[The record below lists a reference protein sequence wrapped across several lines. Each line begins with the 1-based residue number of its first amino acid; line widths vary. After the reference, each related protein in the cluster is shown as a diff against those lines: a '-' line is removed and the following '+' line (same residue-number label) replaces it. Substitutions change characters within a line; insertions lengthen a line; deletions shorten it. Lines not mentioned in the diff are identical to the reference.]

1 MANCKYCGEPAGFLR
16 RKHPACEQ
24 AFQAGERQI
33 ATEMAAAA
41 SSGGTIEGLPMRVAS
56 MALQAKVSEG
66 RLRELVVA
74 GWISAVD
81 KFLEDGVLDEAEEQ
95 RLLKLQDQFELT
107 QTELDTT
114 GAVQKVAKAGV
125 LRDVLSGVIPERINL
140 QGAIPFNLQRDE
152 KVVWAFPNS
161 KYLEEKT
168 RKQFVGGSR
177 GVSVRIMKG
186 VYYRVG
192 DFKGQSIEHTERV
205 HVDSG
210 LVALTTK
217 HIYFAG
223 PSASLRIPYSKIV
236 SFQPFSNGIG
246 IVRDARSAKPQLF
259 ETGDGWF
266 AYNLA
271 MNLSQLEA
279 A

>member
-1 MANCKYCGEPAGFLR
+1 M
-16 RKHPACEQ
+16 
-24 AFQAGERQI
+24 
-33 ATEMAAAA
+33 
-41 SSGGTIEGLPMRVAS
+41 
-56 MALQAKVSEG
+56 
-66 RLRELVVA
+66 
-74 GWISAVD
+74 
-81 KFLEDGVLDEAEEQ
+81 EDGVLDEDEEQ
-95 RLLKLQDQFELT
+95 RLIKLQDKFGLT
-107 QTELDTT
+107 QSELDAT

-140 QGAIPFNLQRDE
+140 AGAVPFNLQRGE

-161 KYLEEKT
+161 KYLEDKT
-168 RKQFVGGSR
+168 RRQYVGGSR

-192 DFKGQSIEHTERV
+192 DFKGESIEHTERV

-210 LVALTTK
+210 LVALTNK

-223 PSASLRIPYSKIV
+223 PETSLRIPYSKIV

-266 AYNLA
+266 AVQPRDESFAVQKRPN
-271 MNLSQLEA
+271 
-279 A
+279 